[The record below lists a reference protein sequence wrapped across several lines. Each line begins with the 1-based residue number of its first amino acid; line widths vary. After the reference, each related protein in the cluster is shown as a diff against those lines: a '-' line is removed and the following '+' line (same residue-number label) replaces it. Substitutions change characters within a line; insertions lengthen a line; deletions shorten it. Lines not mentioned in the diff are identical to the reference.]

1 MMTNEAKAER
11 IEMTDEQI
19 EAFAKHVMAFEVDN
33 SDLLGAFRMICLL
46 QGLAQWMADS
56 LGLPLP
62 KVGIEYCDEQEKP
75 EGTLP

>member
-1 MMTNEAKAER
+1 MMTEEAKAER